1 MRAWSFTA
9 LSSASRAAPLAV
21 LALSLAG
28 CSWSRFDDETDN
40 APIVLLEKPGSMKQ
54 GFGVSVATANNDA
67 NGPDA
72 VEVLVGGGVGVS
84 RAAQFDIGSGESPS
98 TTNVDTGFCS
108 GDSPCYLSSSLVGF
122 ANATGP
128 DRVHSLCFAVG
139 AGTSDTQG
147 VLVRCKDTAE
157 YALEMPKDANAALTF
172 ALQNSQPD
180 NFPLA
185 GDRTDNPSLLASSPT
200 ARAAWFYPAQ
210 STKFSE
216 LAVPKGLPIDDDS
229 FGVSLAVLSMG
240 DNLGDGR
247 IYALGVPNKN
257 EVLLWKSDG
266 GSASSYIGCLGGIPG
281 FGRALAGGKVNSD
294 AFADLV
300 ISDDINVHVIDG
312 AALFALPETDS
323 PDCSFGSLPP
333 GALIDSFGCGT
344 NKSLSGCA
352 DSEFGA
358 ALAVGDLDGDGD
370 GEVIVGAPNMKVRD
384 NDQAGA
390 LLVYDAE
397 SSTDSSFVDAKF
409 IASADQGDQL
419 GRTLATPS
427 IAGRDIIL
435 AGAPGN
441 GKAALFYCSALLPA
455 GAAGSR
461 CP

>member
-1 MRAWSFTA
+1 MRAGSLTA
-9 LSSASRAAPLAV
+9 LGSASRATL
-21 LALSLAG
+21 LALLGLSISG

-40 APIVLLEKPGSMKQ
+40 APIVLLEKPGSMKS
-54 GFGVSVATANNDA
+54 GFGVSVATANND
-67 NGPDA
+67 GA

-84 RAAQFDIGSGESPS
+84 RAAQFDIGSGESPG

-108 GDSPCYLSSSLVGF
+108 GDSPCFLSSSLVGF

-128 DRVHSLCFAVG
+128 DRVHSLCFAMG

-147 VLVRCKDTAE
+147 LLFRCKDTAE
-157 YALEMPKDANAALTF
+157 YALEMPKDANDELTF
-172 ALQNSQPD
+172 ALLNNQPD
-180 NFPLA
+180 NFPMA
-185 GDRTDNPSLLASSPT
+185 SDRTSDPSLLASSPT
-200 ARAAWFYPAQ
+200 ARAAWFYPARSSQ
-210 STKFSE
+210 FSE
-216 LAVPKGLPIDDDS
+216 LAVPRGLPKDDDS

-240 DNLGDGR
+240 DDFGDGR
-247 IYALGVPNKN
+247 VYAVGVPNKN

-266 GSASSYIGCLGGIPG
+266 SSASSYIGCLGGIPG
-281 FGRALAGGKVNSD
+281 FGRALASGKVNRD
-294 AFADLV
+294 VAADLV
-300 ISDDINVHVIDG
+300 ISDNVNVNVIDG

-323 PDCSFGSLPP
+323 TDCSFGSLPP

-370 GEVIVGAPNMKVRD
+370 GEVIVGAPSMKVRD

-397 SSTDSSFVDAKF
+397 GSKDSALVDAKF

-419 GRTLATPS
+419 GRTIATPS